1 MCEHVE
7 ANHIATCTTKIGGNS
22 SEITATNEMG
32 GTVRFIFSNTYTCKG
47 GCYLGEITVYF
58 PTADKSAISEALA
71 ETHTEVRVYGNSV
84 RGFLKNA
91 SWEVVA

>member
-1 MCEHVE
+1 MCQNVE
-7 ANHIATCTTKIGGNS
+7 ANHIAICTTKIGGNS

-32 GTVRFIFSNTYTCKG
+32 GTVRFIFSNSYTCKG

-58 PTADKSAISEALA
+58 PTADKNAISNALA
-71 ETHTEVRVYGNSV
+71 ESDTEVHVFGNSV
-84 RGFLKNA
+84 RGFLRDA